1 MTIVPDQSK
10 SKIVSVSK
18 YTWIPVALVLVPAL
32 ATLGHLSWTGSIFLG
47 APLAMISLLI
57 PIDAGYIC
65 RFTPLDKTPMWR
77 VVVTHFAA
85 AQVLSFL
92 WMLVAVPFSR
102 ALAYIPQ
109 LRGIDKEFSP
119 DRWIV
124 YLTGCLFY
132 VFSVAYHYVAMA
144 QNAAR
149 AVEMQAMQ
157 TSVLARDAEL
167 RALRAQI
174 NPHFLFNSLNSISA
188 LTSIDGAR
196 AREMCLLLAD
206 FLRLTLG
213 MGEKSVIPFSEELDL
228 LEKFLAIEKV
238 RFGDRLRM
246 EEQIDEEAKRCMIP
260 ALLLQPLLEN
270 AVSHGIASME
280 NGGLIRLEA
289 AVRDGRLAIL
299 VENDRD
305 EEAPSRKRNGVGLRN
320 VRSRLEARH
329 GAEATF
335 RAEADEDKFRVTMS
349 LPAEFAPLESA
360 QAEAEP
366 AQPAR
371 ANNTA
376 GETGIA
382 QSASVKYGEVK

>member
-1 MTIVPDQSK
+1 MTISADRPK
-10 SKIVSVSK
+10 SKIISVSK
-18 YTWIPVALVLVPAL
+18 HTWIPVAAVLIPAL
-32 ATLGHLSWTGSIFLG
+32 GALGHLSWSASIFLG

-65 RFTPLDKTPMWR
+65 RFTPLGKAPMWR
-77 VVVTHFAA
+77 VVLTHFAA

-92 WMLVAVPFSR
+92 WTLIAVPFAR

-109 LRGIDKEFSP
+109 LHGIDKQFSP

-124 YLTGCLFY
+124 YLTGCLLY
-132 VFSVAYHYVAMA
+132 VFSVAFHYVAMA
-144 QNAAR
+144 QDAAR
-149 AVEMQAMQ
+149 EVEIQAMQ

-188 LTSIDGAR
+188 LTSIDAAR

-213 MGEKSVIPFSEELDL
+213 MGEKTVISFSEELDL

-238 RFGDRLRM
+238 RFGARLTM
-246 EEQIDEEAKRCMIP
+246 EENVDDQARRCIIP
-260 ALLLQPLLEN
+260 ALLLQPLVEN

-280 NGGLIRLEA
+280 NGGVIRLEA

-320 VRSRLEARH
+320 VRSRIEARYA
-329 GAEATF
+329 GEATF
-335 RAEADEDKFRVTMS
+335 RAEADEDKFR
-349 LPAEFAPLESA
+349 EIG
-360 QAEAEP
+360 
-366 AQPAR
+366 R
-371 ANNTA
+371 AH
-376 GETGIA
+376 
-382 QSASVKYGEVK
+382 V

>member
-1 MTIVPDQSK
+1 
-10 SKIVSVSK
+10 
-18 YTWIPVALVLVPAL
+18 
-32 ATLGHLSWTGSIFLG
+32 
-47 APLAMISLLI
+47 
-57 PIDAGYIC
+57 
-65 RFTPLDKTPMWR
+65 
-77 VVVTHFAA
+77 
-85 AQVLSFL
+85 
-92 WMLVAVPFSR
+92 
-102 ALAYIPQ
+102 
-109 LRGIDKEFSP
+109 
-119 DRWIV
+119 
-124 YLTGCLFY
+124 
-132 VFSVAYHYVAMA
+132 
-144 QNAAR
+144 
-149 AVEMQAMQ
+149 
-157 TSVLARDAEL
+157 VLARDAEL

-213 MGEKSVIPFSEELDL
+213 MGEKTVIPFLEELDL
-228 LEKFLAIEKV
+228 LEKFMAIEKV
-238 RFGDRLRM
+238 RFGERLRM
-246 EEQIDEEAKRCMIP
+246 EEKIAEEAKHCMIP

-289 AVRDGRLAIL
+289 SVREGRLAIL

-349 LPAEFAPLESA
+349 LPAEFAPAESA
-360 QAEAEP
+360 PPEAGP
-366 AQPAR
+366 AQLAR
-371 ANNTA
+371 AGNTA
-376 GETGIA
+376 AETGTA
-382 QSASVKYGEVK
+382 KSGSVKYGEAK

>member
-1 MTIVPDQSK
+1 
-10 SKIVSVSK
+10 
-18 YTWIPVALVLVPAL
+18 
-32 ATLGHLSWTGSIFLG
+32 
-47 APLAMISLLI
+47 
-57 PIDAGYIC
+57 
-65 RFTPLDKTPMWR
+65 MWR
-77 VVVTHFAA
+77 IILTHLAA
-85 AQVLSFL
+85 AQVLSLL
-92 WMLVAVPFSR
+92 WMLIAGPFSR

-109 LRGIDKEFSP
+109 LHGIDKQFAP

-144 QNAAR
+144 QDAAR
-149 AVEMQAMQ
+149 AVEMQVMQ

-213 MGEKSVIPFSEELDL
+213 MGEKTVIPFSEEFDL
-228 LEKFLAIEKV
+228 LEKFMAIEKV
-238 RFGDRLRM
+238 RFGARLRM
-246 EEQIDEEAKRCMIP
+246 EEKIDDQAKRCIIP

-280 NGGLIRLEA
+280 DGGMIRLEA
-289 AVRDGRLAIL
+289 SVRDGRLAIL

-305 EEAPSRKRNGVGLRN
+305 EEAPSRKRNGVGLKN
-320 VRSRLEARH
+320 VRSRLEARY
-329 GAEATF
+329 GKEATF
-335 RAEADEDKFRVTMS
+335 RADADEDKFRVTMS
-349 LPAEFAPLESA
+349 LPAEFASEESTARESA
-360 QAEAEP
+360 SARQRTQKP
-366 AQPAR
+366 LKRKLQPQNRESRSEQDRSEKVADDRRGRRRTGAAGVARTVAR
-371 ANNTA
+371 A
-376 GETGIA
+376 
-382 QSASVKYGEVK
+382 